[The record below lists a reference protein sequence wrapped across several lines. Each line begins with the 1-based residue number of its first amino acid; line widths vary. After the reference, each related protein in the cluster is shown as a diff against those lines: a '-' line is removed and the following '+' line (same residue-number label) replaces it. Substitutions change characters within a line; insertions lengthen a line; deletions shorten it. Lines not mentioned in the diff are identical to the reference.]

1 MQDKREDKGISG
13 DPTDEA
19 TDTAEIN
26 EDGGHGCACCGEA
39 EECHIKWAP
48 DD

>member
-1 MQDKREDKGISG
+1 MQDKREDTEGISG

-19 TDTAEIN
+19 IDTAEIN
-26 EDGGHGCACCGEA
+26 KDGGHGCACCGET
-39 EECHIKWAP
+39 ECHIEWAP